1 MAAWQIDENAT
12 LVDKNQLLNTKES
25 SKSPCLQRRPP
36 KSLLRAK
43 KNTSRTSVGATN
55 QPSARHL
62 SREAKGEPHDVG
74 KLRNA
79 LTKRRNR
86 AKKRTQASPA
96 WQAATP
102 EEREEME
109 NAAFAAVMAGQP
121 DFRALGAAAGTRM
134 GRGYGGWKGKG
145 KGKVTGDRGVK
156 GGEAK
161 EVGGEEDKDE
171 DEEMKDLP
179 IDGSDDVPGFW
190 GRRGD
195 DDDEEGG
202 GGAGGFGPAPAGFD
216 YSAID
221 PALLALTS

>member
-1 MAAWQIDENAT
+1 M
-12 LVDKNQLLNTKES
+12 
-25 SKSPCLQRRPP
+25 PP
-36 KSLLRAK
+36 KKTAKDPAKGK
-43 KNTSRTSVGATN
+43 KNTSRTSAAAAAN

-102 EEREEME
+102 EEREDME
-109 NAAFAAVMAGQP
+109 RAAFAAVMAGQP

-145 KGKVTGDRGVK
+145 KGVGGGK
-156 GGEAK
+156 GGEAV
-161 EVGGEEDKDE
+161 EVGGEDENE
-171 DEEMKDLP
+171 DENEEMEDLP
-179 IDGSDDVPGFW
+179 IDGPDDVPGFG
-190 GRRGD
+190 GRRG

-202 GGAGGFGPAPAGFD
+202 GGAGGFGPAPGGFD
-216 YSAID
+216 YSVID